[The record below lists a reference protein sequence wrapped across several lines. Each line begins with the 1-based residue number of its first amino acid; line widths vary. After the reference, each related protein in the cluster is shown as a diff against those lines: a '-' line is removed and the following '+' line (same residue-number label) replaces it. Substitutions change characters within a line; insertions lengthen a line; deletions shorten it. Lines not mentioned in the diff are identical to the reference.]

1 MIADIVL
8 DTALERKQAGAA
20 TTCVAALSGGVDSA
34 VACALAVGRGLHAV
48 GLTMRLWSPGSGELS
63 EKVRQ
68 CCGPTAYRDARAAAA
83 ISGIPHYIVNF
94 EAAFQHAVVNYF
106 CREYLAG
113 RTPNPCVACNNLI
126 KFGVL
131 LDFADALN
139 AGTLITGH
147 YARVQTGPDGVHLLR
162 ARDRS
167 KDQSYMLAGLRP
179 TQLERMVLPLGEYT
193 KEQTRELAREFRFDV
208 ADKPDSMDLC
218 FVDGDYRSF
227 ISARYPDSLLP
238 GPIVT
243 LDGEQVGRHDGLLGF
258 TVGQRKGLPDGLRDG
273 PWYVVQI
280 DSGANALIIGRRH
293 DLERRS
299 VRCSDANVI
308 RADRLSPAAMCDGV
322 AMCRY
327 RSAPVQARARL
338 EPGGGMVVDF
348 AQAVPVISP
357 GQLLVLYD
365 EGGEEVIASGI
376 MQG

>member
-1 MIADIVL
+1 
-8 DTALERKQAGAA
+8 
-20 TTCVAALSGGVDSA
+20 
-34 VACALAVGRGLHAV
+34 
-48 GLTMRLWSPGSGELS
+48 MRLWSPGSAELS

-83 ISGIPHYIVNF
+83 IAGIPHYIINF
-94 EAAFQHAVVNYF
+94 EAAFQHAVVSYF
-106 CREYLAG
+106 CREYVAG

-147 YARVQTGPDGVHLLR
+147 YARVQAGADGVHLLR

-179 TQLERMVLPLGEYT
+179 AQLQRMILPLGDYT
-193 KEQTRELAREFRFDV
+193 KEQTRELAREFGLDV

-227 ISARYPDSLLP
+227 ISARYPDSLRP
-238 GPIVT
+238 GAIVT
-243 LDGEQVGRHDGLLGF
+243 MDGEQVGRHDGLLGF
-258 TVGQRKGLPDGLRDG
+258 TVGQRKGLPDLLQDG

-280 DSGANALIIGRRH
+280 DSAANALVIGRRH
-293 DLERRS
+293 DLERHS
-299 VRCSDANVI
+299 VHCSDANVI
-308 RADRLSPAAMCDGV
+308 RVDRFSAGATCDGV

-327 RSAPVQARARL
+327 RSAAVPARARL
-338 EPGGGMVVDF
+338 QPHGGMIVDF

-365 EGGEEVIASGI
+365 AGGEEVIASGI